1 MSRILITLA
10 TLLVILCRLKATHI
24 KGGTFT
30 GSNIKRGS
38 TTRARRNF
46 IQVKLKEGQARFRTE
61 VELFKLEGLFFDL
74 VVALNKWLEKSRLQL
89 EPKLPV
95 YRWENSANITPVE
108 FNAALNDLLK
118 DNIMYKEGKVSLHN
132 FRAGV
137 TSTMSK
143 LGYSEDM
150 IQQQGRWFSQAYL
163 LTFAA

>member
-1 MSRILITLA
+1 M
-10 TLLVILCRLKATHI
+10 
-24 KGGTFT
+24 
-30 GSNIKRGS
+30 
-38 TTRARRNF
+38 
-46 IQVKLKEGQARFRTE
+46 
-61 VELFKLEGLFFDL
+61 ELFKLEGLFFDL
-74 VVALNKWLEKSRLQL
+74 VVALNEWLEKSRLQL

-163 LTFAA
+163 LTFVA

>member
-46 IQVKLKEGQARFRTE
+46 IQVKLKEGQARFKTE

-74 VVALNKWLEKSRLQL
+74 VVALNKWLE
-89 EPKLPV
+89 
-95 YRWENSANITPVE
+95 
-108 FNAALNDLLK
+108 FNAVLNDLLK
-118 DNIMYKEGKVSLHN
+118 DNILYKEGKVSLHS
-132 FRAGV
+132 FIA
-137 TSTMSK
+137 K

-150 IQQQGRWFSQAYL
+150 FQLQGRWFSQAYL